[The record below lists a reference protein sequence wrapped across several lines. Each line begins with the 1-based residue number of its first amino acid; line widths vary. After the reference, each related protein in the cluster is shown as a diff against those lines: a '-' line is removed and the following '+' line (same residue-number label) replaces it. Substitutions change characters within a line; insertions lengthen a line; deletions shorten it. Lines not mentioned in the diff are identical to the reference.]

1 MNPRAV
7 FVDIDGTLTDN
18 DPANL
23 YPAEKHVWRNPIFGV
38 IRDAMVD
45 GGWDAAEA
53 CRRIEEYADTVVW
66 WDYPDFLAEFSLDPK
81 RVWERIH
88 DWHDRYQTVYAD
100 GVEMVKELHARGVPL
115 FVVSNNPIVGCL
127 LKLRRAGLA
136 EITGSPYFR
145 RILGANILRGQK
157 SQPALWRRAFAQV
170 GIPPGEIAVVGD
182 NPREDGDIPLDL
194 GLGRAV
200 IVARTMAE
208 DIREAGSRT
217 FVRSLAFVPDILGK
231 LPRGSRPG
239 DVRGK
244 DGST

>member
-18 DPANL
+18 DPANV

-45 GGWDAAEA
+45 AGWDAAEA
-53 CRRIEEYADTVVW
+53 RRRIEEYADAVVW
-66 WDYPDFLAEFSLDPK
+66 WDYPDFLAEFSLDPA

-88 DWHDRYQTVYAD
+88 AWHDRYQTVHTD
-100 GVEMVKELHARGVPL
+100 GAEMVERLHARGVPL

-127 LKLRRAGLA
+127 LKLRRAGLG

-157 SQPALWRRAFAQV
+157 SQPALWLKAFAQV
-170 GIPPGEIAVVGD
+170 GIPPGDIVVVGD
-182 NPREDGDIPLDL
+182 NPREDGDIPLSL

-200 IVARTMAE
+200 IVVRSMAE
-208 DIREAGSRT
+208 DVRDAGSRT
-217 FVRSLAFVPDILGK
+217 FVRSLALVPDILVRT
-231 LPRGSRPG
+231 PRGEDRG
-239 DVRGK
+239 DRNGK
-244 DGST
+244 DGAT